1 MDIYT
6 NTPATYKDRID
17 AAKAADLRDMA
28 KDAAKEAETPLSM
41 SDLRRYIKDHP
52 SLVRVSDL
60 WNRRKLP
67 LEWEYSGES
76 EANLYLCDATKAKS
90 AKYGGGAFHRVYKY
104 VVQTCVTP
112 GFENV
117 VRVLFY
123 GGFSLNYLY
132 KMGEKA
138 YDGKKPLRVLITT
151 KPAWNEIEKNTG
163 FYDNMTAAHK
173 ATEIERLYQKSGE
186 CWVNQ
191 STFYHD

>member
-6 NTPATYKDRID
+6 NTPAKY
-17 AAKAADLRDMA
+17 ADLRDMA
-28 KDAAKEAETPLSM
+28 KDIETPLPM
-41 SDLRRYIKDHP
+41 PELRRYIRHHQ

-76 EANLYLCDATKAKS
+76 EANFYLCDATKAKS
-90 AKYGGGAFHRVYKY
+90 AGYCGGAFHRVYKY
-104 VVQTCVTP
+104 VVQTCVNT

-132 KMGEKA
+132 KVGEKA
-138 YDGKKPLRVLITT
+138 YDGKKPLRVFIMT
-151 KPAWNEIEKNTG
+151 KAAWNEIEKHTG

-191 STFYHD
+191 STFYPD